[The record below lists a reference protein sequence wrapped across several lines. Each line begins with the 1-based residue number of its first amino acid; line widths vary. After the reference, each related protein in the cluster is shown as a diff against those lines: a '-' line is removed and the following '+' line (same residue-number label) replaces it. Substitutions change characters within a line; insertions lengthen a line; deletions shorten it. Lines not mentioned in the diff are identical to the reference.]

1 MRMLWTGVK
10 GASCALSFVTGVLA
24 PSAAAVAQGTGIVL
38 SITVRDAR
46 TGDPVPAAEVT
57 VRDANLQARTDW
69 TGHALIPDVPATA
82 GSIRVRRLGY
92 ASLDKELNAIGRDTV
107 RMMLQLTPVAQN
119 LPRTAVVDTAAL
131 SPLPEFESRRGNRFG
146 WFITE
151 KEIRTRMGS
160 RLSDLVLTKIPGL
173 RIKDLPDGS
182 WIPYS
187 TRGPRNLYGGLCM
200 PLIFFDGVQVSGGAF
215 DLAPLSLLAGVEY
228 YSPGFIP
235 VQYKALAA
243 APSPNPSVGTP
254 SAECGA
260 LLLWTVR

>member
-1 MRMLWTGVK
+1 MRMPWTGMK
-10 GASCALSFVTGVLA
+10 AASCASCLVTSVLA
-24 PSAAAVAQGTGIVL
+24 PFATAAAQGSGIVL
-38 SITVRDAR
+38 SVTVRDAR
-46 TGDPVPAAEVT
+46 TGDPVPEAEVS
-57 VRDANLQARTDW
+57 VRDANLQARTDS

-92 ASLDKELNAIGRDTV
+92 ASLDREFHASGRDTV
-107 RMMLQLTPVAQN
+107 RLVLQLTPVAQN

-131 SPLPEFESRRGNRFG
+131 SPLPEFESRRGKRFG

-151 KEIRTRMGS
+151 KEIRARMGS

-173 RIKDLPDGS
+173 RIQDNPDGS

-187 TRGPRNLYGGLCM
+187 TRGPRNIHGGLCT
-200 PLIFFDGVQVSGGAF
+200 PLMFLDGVQLSGATDG
-215 DLAPLSLLAGVEY
+215 LSLSLLAGVEY